1 MGASEQSR
9 AYYRVEYPLAERPH
23 FLQGDSVMQVLD
35 CSEVGFRF
43 DSAGFQTPR
52 PGDPISGRVR
62 FRRGRQFP
70 VSGRVVRVT
79 DTEVVVLLDQVRIP
93 LATIYDEQRYLRA
106 HYPMR

>member
-1 MGASEQSR
+1 
-9 AYYRVEYPLAERPH
+9 
-23 FLQGDSVMQVLD
+23 MQVLD
-35 CSEVGFRF
+35 CSEVGFRY
-43 DSAGFQTPR
+43 DCVGFEAPR
-52 PGDPISGRVR
+52 PGDPVAGRVR

-79 DTEVVVLLDQVRIP
+79 ETQVVVLLDQVRIP